1 MNVPPQPLFFQE
13 SAAAAALLTF
23 TDPISLVVQGSSG
36 NKARCP
42 AGISG
47 IVYGL
52 CSDQG
57 LGLRPG
63 IQLGSAA
70 LFTIPVLTKG
80 LKLPEEA
87 EEVLPL
93 YPSHPALSG
102 PHHGGGKELIG
113 PRGFQMRGTVPE
125 EAWARKGPLCP
136 RL

>member
-1 MNVPPQPLFFQE
+1 MYREVLGIRPGVQLGSAVLFMV
-13 SAAAAALLTF
+13 SVLTE
-23 TDPISLVVQGSSG
+23 
-36 NKARCP
+36 
-42 AGISG
+42 
-47 IVYGL
+47 
-52 CSDQG
+52 G

-70 LFTIPVLTKG
+70 LFTIPVLIKG

-87 EEVLPL
+87 EEVLPF

-113 PRGFQMRGTVPE
+113 PRGFQMRGTVPA

>member
-1 MNVPPQPLFFQE
+1 MRVFSQLSTSSPVF
-13 SAAAAALLTF
+13 LLVEHRE
-23 TDPISLVVQGSSG
+23 DNGRNSG
-36 NKARCP
+36 ATLRWKD
-42 AGISG
+42 
-47 IVYGL
+47 GL